1 MTLRNSAVA
10 VATALLCVRCA
21 PAALDDPR
29 VDDRSSVP
37 NSDEGAYDIATESV
51 AAAGDPV
58 LTSAVIQGTGCP
70 AGTARVVIQQ
80 ENGTPM
86 VAFFFDAFKAN
97 GRAPIGGRAVGVSV
111 SCNLAVELR
120 PPAGS
125 QIAIVDA
132 ETRGHANVAGRRD
145 TTSGINNAV
154 AVSREFF
161 FANASSESP
170 SNTYI
175 VNTSNAF
182 SLEQRTTGNVSY
194 AGCGQA
200 VLARARLGLNVT
212 GANNYGDIADASGAL
227 RFKLIVRPCSGA
239 TPGPTVVQDIVK
251 NACVLRGI
259 GTSSRTRV
267 CYVASGEVVSSTPDL

>member
-10 VATALLCVRCA
+10 VATAFLCVRCA
-21 PAALDDPR
+21 PAALDEPR

-37 NSDEGAYDIATESV
+37 DSDEGAYDMAAESV

-58 LTSAVIQGTGCP
+58 LTSAFIQGTGCP
-70 AGTARVVIQQ
+70 AGTARVAIQQ

-86 VAFFFDAFKAN
+86 VAFFFDAFKVN

-111 SCNLAVELR
+111 SCSLAVGLR
-120 PPAGS
+120 APARS
-125 QIAIVDA
+125 QIAIVGA
-132 ETRGHANVAGRRD
+132 ETRGHVNVAGRRD

-161 FANASSESP
+161 FASPSSES

-182 SLEQRTTGNVSY
+182 SLEQLTTGNVSY
-194 AGCGQA
+194 AGCDQA
-200 VLARARLGLNVT
+200 VLARARLALNVT

-227 RFKLIVRPCSGA
+227 RLKLIVRPCSA
-239 TPGPTVVQDIVK
+239 TTPGPAVIQDIVK

-267 CYVASGEVVSSTPDL
+267 CYGASGEVVSSTPDL